1 MSAPTTMETLQE
13 VFADVFGLD
22 AVALTTETSAKDIEN
37 WDSVNHVMLITA
49 VEKKFSIR
57 FKSREIAKFNR
68 VGDIVDAVEKQ
79 TVGK

>member
-1 MSAPTTMETLQE
+1 MSTPTIMETLQE

-22 AVALTTETSAKDIEN
+22 EVVLTAETSAKDIAD

-57 FKSREIAKFNR
+57 FKSREIAKFNC
-68 VGDIVDAVEKQ
+68 VGDIIDAIEKL
-79 TVGK
+79 VANK